1 MPAFFFFF
9 AVLICPS
16 PPPLPILSS
25 HVPFRDSKLT
35 RILQPSLGGNART
48 AIICAVTTAS
58 NHTEETLSTLK
69 FASGAK
75 RIKNKPEVNEVVSD
89 EALLQRYKKEI
100 DGLKEKLE
108 SVSRSSRSLFFL
120 DVVDASFSLIQLEG
134 KEGSASDAKQKD
146 RERDDKEIMVLQLKM
161 KEEERLTLDMKIK
174 KLAKMILNYTST
186 SEHPRKRQKVDR
198 RKTWYMG
205 MSSKALGED
214 DDEEVEAVGPLP
226 LSLNTALRNTVRQSF
241 LPDRSPSPQPDTADS
256 VDQTE
261 SARESAMVVYTPM
274 NQDNAPQLAALRI
287 QGAALEEELRQTQA
301 KSALQTRI
309 EEDLIKTQ
317 EFLEM
322 EVQVTRSML
331 DTATAEKEKVEALL
345 ANLEVAFQEVQGKK
359 SQLEDALASIT
370 HRCEKLEATAAEL
383 ASQRNQVEVDAT
395 QTITHSQQEISHLQD
410 ALKQV
415 WGRCLFLVFG
425 FFSI

>member
-1 MPAFFFFF
+1 
-9 AVLICPS
+9 
-16 PPPLPILSS
+16 
-25 HVPFRDSKLT
+25 
-35 RILQPSLGGNART
+35 
-48 AIICAVTTAS
+48 
-58 NHTEETLSTLK
+58 
-69 FASGAK
+69 
-75 RIKNKPEVNEVVSD
+75 
-89 EALLQRYKKEI
+89 
-100 DGLKEKLE
+100 
-108 SVSRSSRSLFFL
+108 
-120 DVVDASFSLIQLEG
+120 
-134 KEGSASDAKQKD
+134 
-146 RERDDKEIMVLQLKM
+146 
-161 KEEERLTLDMKIK
+161 
-174 KLAKMILNYTST
+174 
-186 SEHPRKRQKVDR
+186 
-198 RKTWYMG
+198 MG

-395 QTITHSQQEISHLQD
+395 QTITHSQQEISYLQD